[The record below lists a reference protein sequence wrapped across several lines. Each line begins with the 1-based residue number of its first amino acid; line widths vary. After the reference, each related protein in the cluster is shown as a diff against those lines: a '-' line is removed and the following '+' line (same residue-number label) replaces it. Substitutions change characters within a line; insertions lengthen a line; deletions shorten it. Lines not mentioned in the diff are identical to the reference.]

1 MKRNVRRDKGAHI
14 LTVRSKGE
22 KILFGIVFCLF
33 ALYAIS
39 LILPFVFL
47 IINSLKSGMEY
58 ITHMTEGNMVK
69 LPAVWHFENYI
80 KAFSDMSVI
89 NSLGKE
95 IHLPMMFFNSLWYC
109 TLSTF
114 SGVFASSLTA
124 YVLSKYKFFG
134 RGFFYGI
141 AIFSMTIPIIGTTA
155 AMYKLVY
162 ALHIYNT
169 PVLPLLLNFAGFG
182 FNFLIL
188 YGFFSNL
195 SWSYAE
201 AVFIDG
207 GGHATA
213 FFRVMLPQAMPC
225 LLTLFI
231 MAFITNWN
239 DYTTLLL
246 YLPDYPTLASGV
258 YGIQLTLQRD
268 GLKYPEY
275 FAGLI
280 IAIVP
285 VLVLFSVFSDTIM
298 SNLTVGGLKG

>member
-1 MKRNVRRDKGAHI
+1 MKKRVKRNDSAHI

-22 KILFGIVFCLF
+22 KAFFGVVFILFVI
-33 ALYAIS
+33 YAAS
-39 LILPFVFL
+39 LILPFIFL
-47 IINSLKSGMEY
+47 IINSLKDGMEY
-58 ITHMTEGNMVK
+58 IEHMASGNMVK
-69 LPAVWHFENYI
+69 LPAVWHFGNYI

-89 NSLGKE
+89 DSLGKE
-95 IHLPMMFFNSLWYC
+95 IHLPMMFLNSLWYC
-109 TLSTF
+109 TLSTV
-114 SGVFASSLTA
+114 SGVFASALTA
-124 YVLSKYKFFG
+124 YVLAKYKFFG

-141 AIFSMTIPIIGTTA
+141 AIFSMTIPVIGTTA
-155 AMYKLVY
+155 AMFKLVY
-162 ALHIYNT
+162 SFRIYNT
-169 PVLPLLLNFAGFG
+169 PILPVLLNFAGFG

-213 FFRVMLPQAMPC
+213 FFRVMLPQAFPC

-246 YLPDYPTLASGV
+246 YMPDYPTLASGV
-258 YGIQLTLQRD
+258 YGIQQSLSRD

-285 VLVLFSVFSDTIM
+285 VLILFSVFSETIM

>member
-1 MKRNVRRDKGAHI
+1 MKRKAMRDNGAHI
-14 LTVRSKGE
+14 LKVRSKGE
-22 KILFGIVFCLF
+22 KVCFGIVFCLF
-33 ALYAIS
+33 ALYAAS

-47 IINSLKSGMEY
+47 VINSLKGGMEY
-58 ITHMTEGNMVK
+58 IDHMNSGNMVK
-69 LPAVWHFENYI
+69 LPGVWHFENYI
-80 KAFSDMSVI
+80 KAFNDMSML
-89 NSLGKE
+89 NSVGRE
-95 IHLPMMFFNSLWYC
+95 IRLPMMFLNSLWNC

-114 SGVFASSLTA
+114 SGVFASALTA
-124 YVLSKYKFFG
+124 YVLAKYKFFG

-141 AIFSMTIPIIGTTA
+141 AIFSMTIPVIGTTA
-155 AMYKLVY
+155 AMFKLVY
-162 ALHIYNT
+162 SFRIYNT
-169 PVLPLLLNFAGFG
+169 PILPLLLNFAGFG

-213 FFRVMLPQAMPC
+213 FFRVMLPQAFPC

-246 YLPDYPTLASGV
+246 YMPDYPTLASGLYV
-258 YGIQLTLQRD
+258 IEQSIRRD
-268 GLKYPEY
+268 GLKFPEY

-285 VLVLFSVFSDTIM
+285 ILILFSVFSETIM
-298 SNLTVGGLKG
+298 SNLSVGGLKG

>member
-1 MKRNVRRDKGAHI
+1 MKAKALRDNGAHI
-14 LTVRSKGE
+14 LKVRSRGE
-22 KILFGIVFCLF
+22 KICFGIVFFLF
-33 ALYAIS
+33 SLYALS

-47 IINSLKSGMEY
+47 IINSLKGGMEY
-58 ITHMTEGNMVK
+58 IDHMNSGNMVK
-69 LPAVWHFENYI
+69 LPSVWHFENYI
-80 KAFSDMSVI
+80 KAFNDMSML
-89 NSLGKE
+89 NSLGQE
-95 IHLPMMFFNSLWYC
+95 IRLPMMFFNSLWYC
-109 TLSTF
+109 TVSTV
-114 SGVFASSLTA
+114 SGVFASALTA
-124 YVLSKYKFFG
+124 YVLSKYKFTG

-141 AIFSMTIPIIGTTA
+141 AIFSMTIPVIGTTA
-155 AMYKLVY
+155 AMFKLVY
-162 ALHIYNT
+162 TLQIYNT
-169 PVLPLLLNFAGFG
+169 PILPLLLNFAGFG

-195 SWSYAE
+195 PWSYVE

-213 FFRVMLPQAMPC
+213 FFRVMLPQAFPC

-246 YLPDYPTLASGV
+246 YMPDHPTLASGLYV
-258 YGIQLTLQRD
+258 VEQSIRRD

-285 VLVLFSVFSDTIM
+285 ILILFSVFSETIM
-298 SNLTVGGLKG
+298 SNFSVGGLKG